1 MKLTPQDT
9 SPPVAL
15 LENVGQQYGATIAL
29 RDISL
34 AIPARRMVGLIG
46 PDGVGKSS
54 LLSLIAGARAIG
66 QGNVMVL
73 GGDMRDVHH
82 RRDVC
87 PKIAWMPQGLGKN
100 LYHTLSVYEN
110 VDFFAR
116 LFGHD
121 KAEREL
127 RINELLQSTG
137 LAPFRDRPAGK
148 LSGGMKQKLGLCC
161 ALIHDPQLLILDEP
175 TTGVDPLSRAQFWE
189 LIDSIRQRQP
199 EMSVLVA
206 TAYMEEAERF
216 DWLVAMNA
224 GEVLATGSAAELK
237 AQTGSQTLEQAFI
250 ALLPEAQRQAHKTV
264 VIPPRDSREEEIA
277 IEARG
282 LTMRFGNFVAVDH
295 VNFRIARGEIFGF
308 LGSNGCGKSTTMK
321 MLTGLLPASEG
332 EAWLFGQPVDPKDIA
347 TRQRVGY
354 MSQAFSLYSELS
366 VRQNLELHARLFH
379 IPDDEIANRVAEM
392 SERFMLTEVED
403 ALPADLPL
411 GIRQRLSLAV
421 AVIHRPEMLILDE
434 PTSGVDPVARDMF
447 WQLMVDLAR
456 QDRVTIFISTH
467 FMNEAERCDR
477 ISLMHAGKVLASD
490 TPQALVE
497 QRGAA
502 SLEEAFIA
510 WLKEAQ
516 PSSPVP
522 DEPTSAVTSHSE
534 HTAPRQAFSLRRLFS
549 YSRREALELR
559 RDPVRSTLALLGT
572 VILMFIMG
580 YGISMDVED
589 LRFAVLDRD
598 QTLSSQ
604 GWSQNIAGSRYFI
617 EQAPLHS
624 YDELDRRMRD
634 GELAVAIEIPP
645 NFGRDI
651 ARGTPV
657 QIGVWVDGA
666 MPNRA
671 ETVRG
676 YVQAMHLAWLQEMAG
691 RQSSPQR
698 DTSLISIETRYRYN
712 PDVKSLPAI
721 VPAVIPLLLMMIPA
735 MLSALS
741 VVREKELG
749 SIINLYVTP
758 TTRSEFL
765 LGKQLPYIVLG
776 MFNFFLLCA
785 LSVFVF
791 GVAHKGSF
799 LTLTLA
805 ALLYVTIA
813 TGLGLLI
820 STFMKSQIAAI
831 FGTAIIT
838 LIPATQFSGM
848 IDPVASLEGP
858 GRWIGQIY
866 PTSHFLTIA
875 RGTFS
880 KALNLSDLWGLV
892 HSAIDCGAA
901 GARAERAAA
910 EETGGMMRGLRN
922 IYNLGVKELR
932 SLLGDKAMLA
942 LIVFAFTVSVYSS
955 ATVMPGSL
963 HLAPIA
969 VADMDK
975 SQLSSRIINA
985 FYRPWFLEPELIT
998 ADEMDAGLDAGRYT
1012 FAINIPPNFQ
1022 RDVLAGR
1029 QPEIQVNV
1037 DATRMSQAF
1046 TGNGYI
1052 QNIISGE
1059 VNSFVARYRDNS
1071 VLPVELAVRM
1081 RFNPNL
1087 EQERFGAVM
1096 AIINN
1101 ITMLAIVLTGSALIR
1116 EREHGTIEHL
1126 LVMPVTPFEIMM
1138 AKIWSMG
1145 LVVLVVSGLSLI
1157 LMVQGILQ
1165 VPIEGSIPLF
1175 MLGVALSLFATTSIG
1190 IFMGTLARSMP
1201 QLGLLMILVLLPL
1214 QMLSGGSTPRESMP
1228 QLVQDIMLTMPT
1240 THFVSLAQAILYR
1253 GASFAIVW
1261 PQFLTL
1267 LAIGGVFFTI
1277 ALLRFRKTIGEMA

>member
-15 LENVGQQYGATIAL
+15 LEHVGQQFGATIAL

-54 LLSLIAGARAIG
+54 LLSLIAGARTIE

-82 RRDVC
+82 RREVC

-116 LFGHD
+116 LFDHD

-199 EMSVLVA
+199 AMSVLVA

-250 ALLPEAQRQAHKTV
+250 ALLPEAQRQAHRAV

-354 MSQAFSLYSELS
+354 MSQAFSLYSELT

-379 IPDDEIANRVAEM
+379 IPDGEIPGRVAEM
-392 SERFMLTEVED
+392 CERFMLTEVED

-456 QDRVTIFISTH
+456 QDQVTIFISTH

-497 QRGAA
+497 QRGSN

-522 DEPTSAVTSHSE
+522 EEPTSAVASHSG

-604 GWSQNIAGSRYFI
+604 GWSQNLAGSRYFI

-741 VVREKELG
+741 IVREKELG

-880 KALNLSDLWGLV
+880 KALNISDLWG
-892 HSAIDCGAA
+892 SFIP
-901 GARAERAAA
+901 
-910 EETGGMMRGLRN
+910 
-922 IYNLGVKELR
+922 
-932 SLLGDKAMLA
+932 LL
-942 LIVFAFTVSVYSS
+942 
-955 ATVMPGSL
+955 
-963 HLAPIA
+963 IA
-969 VADMDK
+969 VP
-975 SQLSSRIINA
+975 LV
-985 FYRPWFLEPELIT
+985 L
-998 ADEMDAGLDAGRYT
+998 GL
-1012 FAINIPPNFQ
+1012 
-1022 RDVLAGR
+1022 
-1029 QPEIQVNV
+1029 
-1037 DATRMSQAF
+1037 
-1046 TGNGYI
+1046 
-1052 QNIISGE
+1052 
-1059 VNSFVARYRDNS
+1059 S
-1071 VLPVELAVRM
+1071 VLL
-1081 RFNPNL
+1081 L
-1087 EQERFGAVM
+1087 KKQEG
-1096 AIINN
+1096 
-1101 ITMLAIVLTGSALIR
+1101 
-1116 EREHGTIEHL
+1116 
-1126 LVMPVTPFEIMM
+1126 
-1138 AKIWSMG
+1138 
-1145 LVVLVVSGLSLI
+1145 
-1157 LMVQGILQ
+1157 
-1165 VPIEGSIPLF
+1165 
-1175 MLGVALSLFATTSIG
+1175 
-1190 IFMGTLARSMP
+1190 
-1201 QLGLLMILVLLPL
+1201 
-1214 QMLSGGSTPRESMP
+1214 
-1228 QLVQDIMLTMPT
+1228 
-1240 THFVSLAQAILYR
+1240 
-1253 GASFAIVW
+1253 
-1261 PQFLTL
+1261 
-1267 LAIGGVFFTI
+1267 
-1277 ALLRFRKTIGEMA
+1277 

>member
-1 MKLTPQDT
+1 MKT
-9 SPPVAL
+9 VAH
-15 LENVGQQYGATIAL
+15 LENVSQRFGATVAL
-29 RDISL
+29 KDITLS
-34 AIPARRMVGLIG
+34 IPARRMVGLIG

-54 LLSLIAGARAIG
+54 LLSLISGARVIER
-66 QGNVMVL
+66 GNVMVL
-73 GGDMRDVHH
+73 GGDMSDVRH
-82 RRDVC
+82 RQDVC

-121 KAEREL
+121 KAERDI

-175 TTGVDPLSRAQFWE
+175 TTGVDPLSRAQFWD
-189 LIDSIRQRQP
+189 LIDNIRQRQP

-224 GEVLATGSAAELK
+224 GEVLATGSADELK
-237 AQTGSQTLEQAFI
+237 AHTASQTLEQAFI
-250 ALLPEAQRQAHKTV
+250 ALLPEAQRLAHKEV
-264 VIPPRDSREEEIA
+264 IIPPRQADESEIA

-282 LTMRFGNFVAVDH
+282 LTMRFGNFIAVDH

-332 EAWLFGQPVDPKDIA
+332 EAWLFGQPVDPRDIE
-347 TRQRVGY
+347 TRRRVGY
-354 MSQAFSLYSELS
+354 MSQAFSLYSELT

-379 IPDDEIANRVAEM
+379 IPDAEIPGRIAEM
-392 SERFMLTEVED
+392 SQRFMLEEVED
-403 ALPADLPL
+403 TLPASLPL

-477 ISLMHAGKVLASD
+477 ISLMHAGKVLASN

-497 QRGAA
+497 QRGSA

-510 WLKEAQ
+510 WLQEAADTAQ
-516 PSSPVP
+516 PPDAQAAPVP
-522 DEPTSAVTSHSE
+522 AIE
-534 HTAPRQAFSLRRLFS
+534 HKAESVAPRQGFSLQRLFS

-598 QTLSSQ
+598 QTVSSQ
-604 GWSQNIAGSRYFI
+604 AWSQNIAGSRYFI
-617 EQAPLHS
+617 EQPPLQS
-624 YDELDRRMRD
+624 YSELDRRMRN

-691 RQSSPQR
+691 RQASPNR

-765 LGKQLPYIVLG
+765 LGKQVPYIVLG

-791 GVAHKGSF
+791 GVPHKGSF

-880 KALNLSDLWGLV
+880 KALNLTDLWG
-892 HSAIDCGAA
+892 SFIP
-901 GARAERAAA
+901 
-910 EETGGMMRGLRN
+910 
-922 IYNLGVKELR
+922 
-932 SLLGDKAMLA
+932 LL
-942 LIVFAFTVSVYSS
+942 
-955 ATVMPGSL
+955 
-963 HLAPIA
+963 IA
-969 VADMDK
+969 VP
-975 SQLSSRIINA
+975 L
-985 FYRPWFLEPELIT
+985 
-998 ADEMDAGLDAGRYT
+998 
-1012 FAINIPPNFQ
+1012 
-1022 RDVLAGR
+1022 VL
-1029 QPEIQVNV
+1029 
-1037 DATRMSQAF
+1037 
-1046 TGNGYI
+1046 
-1052 QNIISGE
+1052 
-1059 VNSFVARYRDNS
+1059 
-1071 VLPVELAVRM
+1071 
-1081 RFNPNL
+1081 
-1087 EQERFGAVM
+1087 
-1096 AIINN
+1096 
-1101 ITMLAIVLTGSALIR
+1101 
-1116 EREHGTIEHL
+1116 
-1126 LVMPVTPFEIMM
+1126 
-1138 AKIWSMG
+1138 
-1145 LVVLVVSGLSLI
+1145 GLSVWL
-1157 LMVQGILQ
+1157 LKKQ
-1165 VPIEGSIPLF
+1165 EG
-1175 MLGVALSLFATTSIG
+1175 
-1190 IFMGTLARSMP
+1190 
-1201 QLGLLMILVLLPL
+1201 
-1214 QMLSGGSTPRESMP
+1214 
-1228 QLVQDIMLTMPT
+1228 
-1240 THFVSLAQAILYR
+1240 
-1253 GASFAIVW
+1253 
-1261 PQFLTL
+1261 
-1267 LAIGGVFFTI
+1267 
-1277 ALLRFRKTIGEMA
+1277 

>member
-15 LENVGQQYGATIAL
+15 LEHVGQQFGATIAL

-54 LLSLIAGARAIG
+54 LLSLIAGARTIE

-82 RRDVC
+82 RREVC

-199 EMSVLVA
+199 AMSVLVA

-237 AQTGSQTLEQAFI
+237 AQTGSQILEQAFI
-250 ALLPEAQRQAHKTV
+250 ALLPEAQRQAHRAV

-354 MSQAFSLYSELS
+354 MSQAFSLYSELT

-379 IPDDEIANRVAEM
+379 IPDGEIPGRVAEM
-392 SERFMLTEVED
+392 CERFMLTEVED

-456 QDRVTIFISTH
+456 QDQVTIFISTH

-497 QRGAA
+497 QRGSN

-522 DEPTSAVTSHSE
+522 EEPTSAVASYSG

-604 GWSQNIAGSRYFI
+604 GWSQNLAGSRYFI

-880 KALNLSDLWGLV
+880 KALNISDLWG
-892 HSAIDCGAA
+892 SFIP
-901 GARAERAAA
+901 
-910 EETGGMMRGLRN
+910 
-922 IYNLGVKELR
+922 
-932 SLLGDKAMLA
+932 LL
-942 LIVFAFTVSVYSS
+942 
-955 ATVMPGSL
+955 
-963 HLAPIA
+963 IA
-969 VADMDK
+969 VP
-975 SQLSSRIINA
+975 LV
-985 FYRPWFLEPELIT
+985 L
-998 ADEMDAGLDAGRYT
+998 GL
-1012 FAINIPPNFQ
+1012 
-1022 RDVLAGR
+1022 
-1029 QPEIQVNV
+1029 
-1037 DATRMSQAF
+1037 
-1046 TGNGYI
+1046 
-1052 QNIISGE
+1052 
-1059 VNSFVARYRDNS
+1059 S
-1071 VLPVELAVRM
+1071 VLL
-1081 RFNPNL
+1081 L
-1087 EQERFGAVM
+1087 KKQEG
-1096 AIINN
+1096 
-1101 ITMLAIVLTGSALIR
+1101 
-1116 EREHGTIEHL
+1116 
-1126 LVMPVTPFEIMM
+1126 
-1138 AKIWSMG
+1138 
-1145 LVVLVVSGLSLI
+1145 
-1157 LMVQGILQ
+1157 
-1165 VPIEGSIPLF
+1165 
-1175 MLGVALSLFATTSIG
+1175 
-1190 IFMGTLARSMP
+1190 
-1201 QLGLLMILVLLPL
+1201 
-1214 QMLSGGSTPRESMP
+1214 
-1228 QLVQDIMLTMPT
+1228 
-1240 THFVSLAQAILYR
+1240 
-1253 GASFAIVW
+1253 
-1261 PQFLTL
+1261 
-1267 LAIGGVFFTI
+1267 
-1277 ALLRFRKTIGEMA
+1277 

>member
-1 MKLTPQDT
+1 MRGSQQDT
-9 SPPVAL
+9 YPPVAL
-15 LENVGQQYGATIAL
+15 LEHVGQRFGATVAL
-29 RDISL
+29 RDITLS
-34 AIPARRMVGLIG
+34 IPARRMVGLIG

-54 LLSLIAGARAIG
+54 LLSLISGARAIE

-73 GGDMRDVHH
+73 GGDMRDPRH

-116 LFGHD
+116 LFGHN
-121 KAEREL
+121 KAEREN
-127 RINELLQSTG
+127 RIDELLHSTG

-224 GEVLATGSAAELK
+224 GEVLATGSAEELK
-237 AQTGSQTLEQAFI
+237 AQTRSQTLEQAFI
-250 ALLPEAQRQAHKTV
+250 ALLPEAQREAHKEV
-264 VIPPRDSREEEIA
+264 IIPPRSAQDDDIA
-277 IEARG
+277 IEARD
-282 LTMRFGNFVAVDH
+282 LTMRFGSFVAVDR
-295 VNFRIARGEIFGF
+295 VNLRIARGEIFGF

-332 EAWLFGQPVDPKDIA
+332 EAWLFGQPVDPKDIE
-347 TRQRVGY
+347 TRRRVGY
-354 MSQAFSLYSELS
+354 MSQAFSLYSELT

-379 IPDDEIANRVAEM
+379 IPDGEIPARVAEM
-392 SERFMLTEVED
+392 SQRFMLTEVED
-403 ALPADLPL
+403 TLPAALPR

-490 TPQALVE
+490 SPQALVA

-502 SLEEAFIA
+502 TLEEAFIG
-510 WLKEAQ
+510 WLQDAQ
-516 PSSPVP
+516 QPVA
-522 DEPTSAVTSHSE
+522 E
-534 HTAPRQAFSLRRLFS
+534 TAPAPPASASSVTTTAQQAFSPGRLFS

-617 EQAPLHS
+617 EQPPLQS
-624 YDELDRRMRD
+624 YDELDRRMRS
-634 GELAVAIEIPP
+634 GELAVAVEIPP

-657 QIGVWVDGA
+657 KIGVWVDGA

-691 RQSSPQR
+691 RQASPAR

-785 LSVFVF
+785 LSVLVF

-880 KALNLSDLWGLV
+880 KALSLTDLWA
-892 HSAIDCGAA
+892 SFIP
-901 GARAERAAA
+901 
-910 EETGGMMRGLRN
+910 
-922 IYNLGVKELR
+922 
-932 SLLGDKAMLA
+932 LL
-942 LIVFAFTVSVYSS
+942 
-955 ATVMPGSL
+955 
-963 HLAPIA
+963 IA
-969 VADMDK
+969 VP
-975 SQLSSRIINA
+975 L
-985 FYRPWFLEPELIT
+985 
-998 ADEMDAGLDAGRYT
+998 
-1012 FAINIPPNFQ
+1012 
-1022 RDVLAGR
+1022 VL
-1029 QPEIQVNV
+1029 
-1037 DATRMSQAF
+1037 
-1046 TGNGYI
+1046 
-1052 QNIISGE
+1052 
-1059 VNSFVARYRDNS
+1059 
-1071 VLPVELAVRM
+1071 
-1081 RFNPNL
+1081 
-1087 EQERFGAVM
+1087 
-1096 AIINN
+1096 
-1101 ITMLAIVLTGSALIR
+1101 
-1116 EREHGTIEHL
+1116 
-1126 LVMPVTPFEIMM
+1126 
-1138 AKIWSMG
+1138 
-1145 LVVLVVSGLSLI
+1145 GLSVWL
-1157 LMVQGILQ
+1157 LKKQ
-1165 VPIEGSIPLF
+1165 EG
-1175 MLGVALSLFATTSIG
+1175 
-1190 IFMGTLARSMP
+1190 
-1201 QLGLLMILVLLPL
+1201 
-1214 QMLSGGSTPRESMP
+1214 
-1228 QLVQDIMLTMPT
+1228 
-1240 THFVSLAQAILYR
+1240 
-1253 GASFAIVW
+1253 
-1261 PQFLTL
+1261 
-1267 LAIGGVFFTI
+1267 
-1277 ALLRFRKTIGEMA
+1277 

>member
-15 LENVGQQYGATIAL
+15 LEHVGQQFGATIAL

-54 LLSLIAGARAIG
+54 LLSLIAGARIIE

-82 RRDVC
+82 RREVC

-199 EMSVLVA
+199 AMSVLVA

-250 ALLPEAQRQAHKTV
+250 ALLPEAQRQAHRAV

-354 MSQAFSLYSELS
+354 MSQAFSLYSELT

-379 IPDDEIANRVAEM
+379 IPDGEIPGRVAEM
-392 SERFMLTEVED
+392 CERFMLTEVED

-456 QDRVTIFISTH
+456 QDQVTIFISTH

-497 QRGAA
+497 QRGSN

-522 DEPTSAVTSHSE
+522 EEPTSAVASHSG

-604 GWSQNIAGSRYFI
+604 GWSQNLAGSRYFI
-617 EQAPLHS
+617 EQAPLCS

-676 YVQAMHLAWLQEMAG
+676 YVQAMHQAWLQEMAG

-880 KALNLSDLWGLV
+880 KALNISDLWG
-892 HSAIDCGAA
+892 SFIP
-901 GARAERAAA
+901 
-910 EETGGMMRGLRN
+910 
-922 IYNLGVKELR
+922 
-932 SLLGDKAMLA
+932 LL
-942 LIVFAFTVSVYSS
+942 
-955 ATVMPGSL
+955 
-963 HLAPIA
+963 IA
-969 VADMDK
+969 VP
-975 SQLSSRIINA
+975 LV
-985 FYRPWFLEPELIT
+985 L
-998 ADEMDAGLDAGRYT
+998 GL
-1012 FAINIPPNFQ
+1012 
-1022 RDVLAGR
+1022 
-1029 QPEIQVNV
+1029 
-1037 DATRMSQAF
+1037 
-1046 TGNGYI
+1046 
-1052 QNIISGE
+1052 
-1059 VNSFVARYRDNS
+1059 S
-1071 VLPVELAVRM
+1071 VLL
-1081 RFNPNL
+1081 L
-1087 EQERFGAVM
+1087 KKQEG
-1096 AIINN
+1096 
-1101 ITMLAIVLTGSALIR
+1101 
-1116 EREHGTIEHL
+1116 
-1126 LVMPVTPFEIMM
+1126 
-1138 AKIWSMG
+1138 
-1145 LVVLVVSGLSLI
+1145 
-1157 LMVQGILQ
+1157 
-1165 VPIEGSIPLF
+1165 
-1175 MLGVALSLFATTSIG
+1175 
-1190 IFMGTLARSMP
+1190 
-1201 QLGLLMILVLLPL
+1201 
-1214 QMLSGGSTPRESMP
+1214 
-1228 QLVQDIMLTMPT
+1228 
-1240 THFVSLAQAILYR
+1240 
-1253 GASFAIVW
+1253 
-1261 PQFLTL
+1261 
-1267 LAIGGVFFTI
+1267 
-1277 ALLRFRKTIGEMA
+1277 